1 MPKIKFIGAQKA
13 QKGAALGTLL
23 MGRKALYQLTFA
35 DIGSRVGISKDT
47 VLSEFRDPGRMRLD
61 RLPKYARALDIPKE
75 EILAALPW

>member
-1 MPKIKFIGAQKA
+1 MPKIIYIGQKA

-23 MGRKALYQLTFA
+23 MGRKVLYQLTFE
-35 DIGSRVGISKDT
+35 DIGARVGLHKNT
-47 VLSEFRDPGRMRLD
+47 VLSDFHAPEKIRID